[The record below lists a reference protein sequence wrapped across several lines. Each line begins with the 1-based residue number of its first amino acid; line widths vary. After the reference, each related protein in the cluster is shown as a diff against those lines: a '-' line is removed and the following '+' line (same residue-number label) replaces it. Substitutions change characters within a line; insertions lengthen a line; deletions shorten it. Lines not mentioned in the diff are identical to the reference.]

1 LHDSTGQTLAALAL
15 SLAMLQGTDL
25 DPRAVEKLK
34 EAAHLTDQALQ
45 EIRTLSYLLH
55 PPMLDEAG
63 LVLALDWYVEGFA
76 QRSRMQIALDLPSE
90 SKRLPQEMELA
101 IFRIVQE
108 ALTNV
113 HRHSGSTSASVKLRI
128 DSDSVRL
135 NVADAGKG
143 MSASREETGRH
154 AGVGIR
160 GMRERVLHLNGEMEI
175 SSTDSGTTLKV
186 TLPIPKTTLPG

>member
-1 LHDSTGQTLAALAL
+1 
-15 SLAMLQGTDL
+15 L
-25 DPRAVEKLK
+25 DPRSVEKLK

-113 HRHSGSTSASVKLRI
+113 HRHSGSTSASVQLSM
-128 DSDSVRL
+128 DGDYVRL

-143 MSASREETGRH
+143 MSPTREEGRH

-175 SSTDSGTTLKV
+175 ASTSSGTTLKV
-186 TLPIPKTTLPG
+186 TLPIPKAILSA